1 MNQRFENFTYR
12 VIKLYKLVQKIKLTE
27 MKEFDLKGIHVMC
40 IYYLSVNGKMTASE
54 LIKLTLEDKAAIS
67 RALKLLA
74 EKKLV
79 TYASDGYN
87 SPVELTQ
94 RGISVA
100 EAIEDKAQK
109 AVNAAGGSLTNE
121 QRDNF
126 YECLEIVS
134 TRLEEYYK
142 SMSV

>member
-12 VIKLYKLVQKIKLTE
+12 VIKLYKLVQKIRLIE

-67 RALKLLA
+67 RALKLLVA
-74 EKKLV
+74 KKLV

-100 EAIEDKAQK
+100 EAIEDKAQR
-109 AVNAAGGSLTNE
+109 AVNAAGGSLTDE

-142 SMSV
+142 SMSA